1 MQTGVRS
8 AAWTSCHCTDSS
20 LQAMGSDKGPD
31 MSNLWQDEACQLAV
45 HDTPTSWLPAGQ
57 MLCRVCAPPAQCLV
71 AGPLIC
77 AKLGRPI
84 GFMLRELAQA
94 QQRLVLPWARQALV
108 FRVRRGT
115 PGGICRAEHT
125 NVSHVAQASG
135 YEGSQGSNLE

>member
-1 MQTGVRS
+1 MRPASWLCMPLPFAFRTIS
-8 AAWTSCHCTDSS
+8 A
-20 LQAMGSDKGPD
+20 QAVAQS
-31 MSNLWQDEACQLAV
+31 
-45 HDTPTSWLPAGQ
+45 TSWLPAGQ

-84 GFMLRELAQA
+84 GFMLGELAQA
-94 QQRLVLPWARQALV
+94 QQRLVLPWARQALA

-125 NVSHVAQASG
+125 DVSHVAQASG